1 MPSYITADGLMCV
14 LLIGCIWLCIV
25 SSFSL
30 SALLTLAEFFLCV
43 CSFNI
48 HRKLWRSRGSSI
60 FSMSKA
66 HIISP
71 HEAETS
77 AFRMMDYDQSD
88 EDVCHYNT
96 LLEMEIHTEC
106 GAV

>member
-1 MPSYITADGLMCV
+1 
-14 LLIGCIWLCIV
+14 
-25 SSFSL
+25 
-30 SALLTLAEFFLCV
+30 
-43 CSFNI
+43 
-48 HRKLWRSRGSSI
+48 
-60 FSMSKA
+60 MSKA

-71 HEAETS
+71 HEAEAS

-96 LLEMEIHTEC
+96 LLEMETHIEC